1 MLQKMSTTKIKHLY
15 GHSCI
20 SNPQKKVTTKKKLKL
35 HFKINDYVRISHKS
49 MLFDRSYNEHFTQE
63 MVKVCQ
69 RFRMQGIC
77 MYTLKDFLNEDIK
90 GHFYASE
97 LQKVNK
103 NEDSLWFIEKIIRK
117 RKTGGE
123 VQLFVKFEGW
133 PNKYNQWISEK
144 NLKHKHHLQG

>member
-1 MLQKMSTTKIKHLY
+1 MYLK
-15 GHSCI
+15 
-20 SNPQKKVTTKKKLKL
+20 PKKVTTKKKLKL

-103 NEDSLWFIEKIIRK
+103 NEDSLWFIEK
-117 RKTGGE
+117 
-123 VQLFVKFEGW
+123 LFVSARRVV
-133 PNKYNQWISEK
+133 KYSCLSNSKDGPINITNGYQKKISNINTIYK
-144 NLKHKHHLQG
+144 GKD